1 MDDTPNARS
10 EPETR
15 GAAFW
20 LHVDAGHVRR
30 GLQFLINIG
39 VPLLVGVLRG
49 ESQIA
54 LAAVIVGMAFGFAD
68 SAGPLFSRL
77 RFLALDALCIG
88 VGAGLGY
95 FARNH
100 AALLV
105 PFFVG
110 LTLGIGLAPLT
121 GRMLPLTGRHAAMA
135 FTVAAALPVTFN
147 LPQAGYLFGVFLLA
161 AAARTVDYLI
171 AGPLP
176 RQPAVPLQP
185 PSGHG
190 GWLRYALAFAGAA
203 TAALWIGQALDPTH
217 TIWVVATTLVVM
229 QADARLSYRR
239 IVEPI
244 AGTFAGVA
252 AAWVITGS
260 QSIALIPSVSW
271 WWRRLFRIISP
282 TAIGC
287 TRADRVDDPVGLRP
301 GRVRFGKHLEAPV
314 RTRHRHAAWLCH
326 CARRHGCSF
335 SAHGRHRAR
344 QPGRR
349 GARRGRQ
356 GTLRPHD
363 AGEWRVIGAQV
374 CIASRA
380 ALPAA
385 RSAIRA

>member
-1 MDDTPNARS
+1 MDDTPNARP

-15 GAAFW
+15 GAALW
-20 LHVDAGHVRR
+20 PHVDASHVRR

-49 ESQIA
+49 ESQVA
-54 LAAVIVGMAFGFAD
+54 LPAVIIGMAFGFAD
-68 SAGPLFSRL
+68 SAGSLFSRL

-135 FTVAAALPVTFN
+135 FTVAAASPVTFN
-147 LPQAGYLFGVFLLA
+147 LPQAGYLFGVFVLA

-185 PSGHG
+185 PSGQG
-190 GWLRYALAFAGAA
+190 GWLRYALAFAGAS

-217 TIWVVATTLVVM
+217 TIWVVAP
-229 QADARLSYRR
+229 RLWSCRR
-239 IVEPI
+239 
-244 AGTFAGVA
+244 T
-252 AAWVITGS
+252 
-260 QSIALIPSVSW
+260 
-271 WWRRLFRIISP
+271 
-282 TAIGC
+282 
-287 TRADRVDDPVGLRP
+287 
-301 GRVRFGKHLEAPV
+301 
-314 RTRHRHAAWLCH
+314 
-326 CARRHGCSF
+326 
-335 SAHGRHRAR
+335 
-344 QPGRR
+344 
-349 GARRGRQ
+349 
-356 GTLRPHD
+356 
-363 AGEWRVIGAQV
+363 
-374 CIASRA
+374 
-380 ALPAA
+380 PA
-385 RSAIRA
+385 

>member
-1 MDDTPNARS
+1 MDDTPNARP

-15 GAAFW
+15 GAALW
-20 LHVDAGHVRR
+20 PHVDASHVRR

-49 ESQIA
+49 ESQVA
-54 LAAVIVGMAFGFAD
+54 LPAVIIGMAFGFAD
-68 SAGPLFSRL
+68 SAGSLFSRL

-147 LPQAGYLFGVFLLA
+147 LPQAGYLFGVFVLA

-185 PSGHG
+185 PSGQG
-190 GWLRYALAFAGAA
+190 GWLRYALAFAGAS

-239 IVEPI
+239 IVERI
-244 AGTFAGVA
+244 AGTFAGVV
-252 AAWVITGS
+252 AAWAITGS
-260 QSIALIPSVSW
+260 QSIALISASVLVVAPLIPHHLASRYW
-271 WWRRLFRIISP
+271 LHTALIALIILLAYDLAEFDSQSISKLLF
-282 TAIGC
+282 
-287 TRADRVDDPVGLRP
+287 
-301 GRVRFGKHLEAPV
+301 E
-314 RTRHRHAAWLCH
+314 
-326 CARRHGCSF
+326 
-335 SAHGRHRAR
+335 
-344 QPGRR
+344 
-349 GARRGRQ
+349 
-356 GTLRPHD
+356 
-363 AGEWRVIGAQV
+363 RVIDILLGCA
-374 CIASRA
+374 IALVGTA
-380 ALPAA
+380 AAFPRTAVAELGSLAEEEPDAA
-385 RSAIRA
+385 GKERSGRGPRTSGE